1 MKRDVDTLL
10 QERGLCAALIIKGEI
25 PNFTFRYLVGPP
37 AAHLSTGILVWKPGE
52 KPHLVHG
59 VMERDSAAATGFERS
74 DFGSHR
80 FRQMLEDEGSR
91 DGAMARLLA
100 KVLNDMEVRGP
111 VLVHGTADVGRYYHV
126 LNRLRAMAPQIEI
139 AQDEDLG
146 LFELARATKDPEEI
160 EAVRAVA
167 AVCSRAYE
175 RIRSVIGGGK
185 LDGKK
190 LKDKEGWVTVGR
202 LRREVRRVFFEA
214 NLEEPHGNIIA
225 MGRDAGVPHNEGN
238 DADVLEEGQPIVI
251 DLYPAQSGGGYYFDV
266 TRTFCVGRAP
276 AELKEMHGVVREA
289 VERTMDSLSSE
300 APARMYQEKVC
311 DFFES
316 KGHKTIRQ
324 DERLEEGYIH
334 GLGHGIGLEV
344 HERPNLGGTSQNKD
358 RLSPGSLFTVEPG
371 LYYPSR
377 QIGIR
382 IEDVVY
388 ARPDGTFENLTP
400 VPYDLEVAPASS

>member
-10 QERGLCAALIIKGEI
+10 RERGLSAALIIKGEI

-37 AAHLSTGILVWKPGE
+37 AAHLSTGILVWKPGQ

-126 LNRLRAMAPQIEI
+126 LNRLRSMAPQIEI

-160 EAVRAVA
+160 EAVRGVA

-175 RIRSVIGGGK
+175 RIRALIGGGK
-185 LDGKK
+185 LEGTK
-190 LKDKEGWVTVGR
+190 LKDREGWVTVGR

-238 DADVLEEGQPIVI
+238 DADVLEEGRPIVI

>member
-1 MKRDVDTLL
+1 MKRDVDNLL
-10 QERGLCAALIIKGEI
+10 RERGLSAALVIKGEI

-37 AAHLSTGILVWKPGE
+37 AAHLTTGLLVWKPGE
-52 KPHLVHG
+52 TPHLVHG
-59 VMERDSAAATGFERS
+59 VMERDSAAATGFARS
-74 DFGSHR
+74 DFGSHG
-80 FRQMLEDEGSR
+80 FRKMLEEEGSR
-91 DGAMARLLA
+91 DAAMARLLA
-100 KVLNDMEVRGP
+100 KVLNDMGVRGR
-111 VLVHGTADVGRYYHV
+111 VLVHGTADVGRFYHI
-126 LNRLRAMAPQIEI
+126 LNRLRGLAPQIEI
-139 AQDEDLG
+139 AEDEDLG

-160 EAVRAVA
+160 DAVRPVA
-167 AVCSRAYE
+167 AACARAYE
-175 RIRSVIGGGK
+175 RIREVIRGGR
-185 LDGKK
+185 LEGKK
-190 LKDKEGWVTVGR
+190 LKDAEGWVTLGR

-225 MGRDAGVPHNEGN
+225 MGRDAGVPHNTGN
-238 DADVLEEGQPIVI
+238 DDDVLVEGQPIVI

-266 TRTFCVGRAP
+266 TRTFCVGRASD
-276 AELKEMHGVVREA
+276 ELKTMHATVREA
-289 VERTMDSLSSE
+289 VERTMDALTPE

-334 GLGHGIGLEV
+334 GLGHGIGLEI

-358 RLSPGSLFTVEPG
+358 RLSPGALFTVEPG

-388 ARPDGTFENLTP
+388 VRPDGTFENLTP